1 MITGLFMGWTDPV
14 SERWFP
20 IQKMTWHEGKYY
32 TVYLQGMRSAM
43 EISAAHRTLVK
54 SGLAKLDRV
63 KISDDI
69 DVSFRTRMPVN
80 RPFTD
85 TLKLERL
92 GLSTDLSQFAPFD
105 YVARSGGYTGED
117 TSDLFAEI
125 TPDLDGKYHFHFGIR
140 AVEGVDISEY
150 IHQIQTGTKLSVKDG
165 LIYHQDFLV
174 GKAPGYITDLAN
186 HHPHAIE
193 LTVAQINHD
202 IYKFGKL
209 LCHAQIDSKVAIP
222 FRSLHY
228 QPLVDALVVS
238 N

>member
-14 SERWFP
+14 SGHWFP

-43 EISAAHRTLVK
+43 EISAAHRTLVR

-69 DVSFRTRMPVN
+69 NVSFRTRMPVN

-92 GLSTDLSQFAPFD
+92 GLSTDLARFDPFD

-117 TSDLFAEI
+117 SNDLFAEI
-125 TPDLDGKYHFHFGIR
+125 TPDLDGKYHFYFGIR
-140 AVEGVDISEY
+140 SIEGIDLSEY
-150 IHQIQTGTKLSVKDG
+150 IDRVQTGTKLSIKDKI
-165 LIYHQDFLV
+165 IYHQDLLL
-174 GKAPGYITDLAN
+174 GKAPGYIADLAQ
-186 HHPHAIE
+186 HHPQAIE
-193 LTVAQINHD
+193 LTVAQVNHD

-209 LCHAQIDSKVAIP
+209 LCHAQVDSQVAIP
-222 FRSLHY
+222 FSDLHY
-228 QPLVDALVVS
+228 QPLIDALVVS